1 MTVPR
6 TYEECLHMKGRPPGW
21 INPRALF
28 LIYSLVALTPL
39 GLAWIQDLPR
49 RPLLDEFSSAL
60 AAVGFAMLLMEF
72 VVSGRFEGVSGR
84 LGIDRAIRFHK
95 MTGRLLTVF
104 LFVHP
109 YLYTLPSRRTLP
121 WDSSGQFTLGLAGPP
136 FAAGMLAWIALPV
149 LVLWAMF
156 NRDFP
161 YKYETWRACHGI
173 GALLIAL
180 LALAHTVG
188 AGRYSAHGALFWF
201 WMVLV
206 GVAVLTLTQVYLW
219 RPLAQWRMPYRV
231 VSVAPIARKTW
242 ELVIEPEHGD
252 ALDFQAGQFVWLNV
266 SGSPFS
272 LKEHPFSMSTCPDQR
287 PRIGFAIKEVGD
299 FTGTLGSI
307 PVGARAYLD
316 GPHGNLSLTGW
327 DSEGVVFIAGGV
339 GMAPILSI
347 LRQMVR
353 DGDRRPCLL
362 IYGNRTTDQI
372 MYGSELEQIAES
384 LSLQIHHVLSDPPVG
399 WSEPTGQLDRDTLG
413 QLLDAERTALWLHL
427 VCGPEPMIKS
437 VERTLK
443 RLGVSPARVL
453 SERFT

>member
-1 MTVPR
+1 
-6 TYEECLHMKGRPPGW
+6 MKGRPPGW
-21 INPRALF
+21 INPGALF
-28 LIYSLVALTPL
+28 LVYSLLALTPL

-49 RPLLDEFSSAL
+49 RPLLDELSSAL

-72 VVSGRFEGVSGR
+72 VISGRFEGVSGR

-95 MTGRLLTVF
+95 LTARVLTAF
-104 LFVHP
+104 ILVHP
-109 YLYTLPSRRTLP
+109 FLYTLPTGKKLP
-121 WDSSGQFTLGLAGPP
+121 WDSSAQFTLGLTGPP
-136 FAAGMLAWIALPV
+136 LLAGMLAWIALPA

-156 NRDFP
+156 HREFP

-180 LALAHTVG
+180 LAFAHTVG
-188 AGRYSAHGALFWF
+188 AGRYSTHGALFWF
-201 WMVLV
+201 WVVLV
-206 GVAVLTLTQVYLW
+206 SVGGLTLTQVYLW
-219 RPLAQWRMPYRV
+219 RPLAQRRRPYRV

-242 ELVIEPEHGD
+242 ELMIEPEHGD
-252 ALDFQAGQFVWLNV
+252 ALDFEAGQFVWLNI
-266 SGSPFS
+266 SRSPFS

-299 FTGTLGSI
+299 FTSTVGSI

-316 GPHGNLSLTGW
+316 GPHGNLNLAGR

-339 GMAPILSI
+339 GMAPIMSI

-353 DGDRRPCLL
+353 DGDKRPCLL
-362 IYGNRTTDQI
+362 IYGNRATDQI
-372 MYGSELEQIAES
+372 MYRSELEQIAAS
-384 LSLQIHHVLSDPPVG
+384 LSLCMHHVLSEPPIG
-399 WSEPTGQLDRDTLG
+399 WSEQTGQLDHHTLG
-413 QLLDAERTALWLHL
+413 RVLDAERTALWLHL
-427 VCGPEPMIKS
+427 VCGPEPMIES

-443 RLGVSPARVL
+443 RLGVPPAKIL